1 MRCVSYTR
9 AVPWSS
15 HAEHMDIQ
23 TQNALVS
30 GYITGKPEWKLEE
43 KYSDRKNDAMAVS
56 GFDKMLEDGMAREY
70 DCIIL
75 PSIYHCGTS
84 FPMVKQFLFNTLY
97 AAGIQFAVVAE
108 DFSSS
113 EKTGEEVAAY
123 FEEKRRQMHSDY
135 VHEWMEKVDKQYV
148 FPYAVPYGYT
158 RTDDKR
164 GIIKDENVSEYVEQ
178 IFLRRKQG
186 QTRKEIADWLNS
198 LGVETPGHY
207 RRISSEEADDGA
219 EQGWT
224 AEAVRRIV
232 HKRTYT
238 GATVSK
244 KRKTIVEGT
253 HEAYITLEDWQ
264 SLPEN
269 VDRGD
274 RPKFNIRQ
282 NYKQTNPLSFHIFC
296 KDCGE
301 PLQKR
306 TDKKTG
312 EIYFQCCGGCRP
324 GRGGWMKRV
333 PLDEVME
340 ETIHQLN
347 DERDLALRVEML
359 LRTKNFDCEKET
371 QKGNLT
377 VQMKGLLAQTEM
389 EQLQRIPLY
398 EQFCAGEISE
408 EEYNGK
414 LDERLSFYQQID
426 NQLSV
431 IAEDAE
437 RINTAFTI
445 RNPWVARYSRAEIP
459 KELTKPDVRRLI
471 ERVEVHLPKT
481 EGGSYSVEVFPLDS
495 EWKRYIEEV
504 LKEAET

>member
-1 MRCVSYTR
+1 
-9 AVPWSS
+9 
-15 HAEHMDIQ
+15 
-23 TQNALVS
+23 
-30 GYITGKPEWKLEE
+30 
-43 KYSDRKNDAMAVS
+43 MAVS

-75 PSIYHCGTS
+75 PSIYHCGTG
-84 FPMVKQFLFNTLY
+84 FPMVRQFLFQTLY

-108 DFSSS
+108 DFSSI
-113 EKTGEEVAAY
+113 EKTEEDVAAY

-135 VHEWMEKVDKQYV
+135 VHEWIEQVDEKYV
-148 FPYAVPYGYT
+148 FPFTVPYGYI
-158 RTDDKR
+158 RTEDKL
-164 GIIKDENVSEYVEQ
+164 GVIKDENVSEYVEQ

-207 RRISSEEADDGA
+207 RRHSSEDADDSA
-219 EQGWT
+219 EQKERDWT

-232 HKRTYT
+232 HRRFYT
-238 GATVSK
+238 GATVNK
-244 KRKTIVEGT
+244 DGKTIAEGT

-264 SLPEN
+264 ALSEN
-269 VDRGD
+269 VDRSD
-274 RPKFNIRQ
+274 RPKFDIRK
-282 NYKQTNPLSFHIFC
+282 NYKQTNPLSFRIFC

-301 PLQKR
+301 TLQRR

-312 EIYFQCCGGCRP
+312 EVYFQCFGGCKP

-340 ETIHQLN
+340 ETIRQLKE
-347 DERDLALRVEML
+347 ERDLALRAEML
-359 LRTKNFDCEKET
+359 FRTKNFDCEKEA
-371 QKGNLT
+371 QKEALT
-377 VQMKGLLAQTEM
+377 VRMKGLLAQTEM

-398 EQFCAGEISE
+398 ERFCAGAISE
-408 EEYNGK
+408 DEYNSK
-414 LDERLSFYQQID
+414 LDERLNFYQEID
-426 NQLSV
+426 NQLSA
-431 IAEDAE
+431 IAGEAE
-437 RINTAFTI
+437 RINKAFTI
-445 RNPWVARYSRAEIP
+445 RNPWVSRYAEAEIP
-459 KELTKPDVRRLI
+459 VELTKPDVKRLI
-471 ERVEVHLPKT
+471 ERVEVRLPET